1 MDVGRPRARA
11 NLSPVWRHFSR
22 FNSFDDFSIFD
33 KSSFRIG
40 DRRSCLGSCL
50 HCGTEV
56 AVPGGST
63 TGMFSHLAV
72 HHPDHYRDAK
82 EPQPCHLL
90 PSSSPLPHSSSPF
103 SNMTHSS
110 STPSPSLVSVKS
122 LAPAKNIFPN
132 LGLTFSVQP
141 LPKPAP
147 TPPDLIIHC
156 RL

>member
-22 FNSFDDFSIFD
+22 FDHFEEIFA
-33 KSSFRIG
+33 SGTFSFRIG

-82 EPQPCHLL
+82 EPCHFL
-90 PSSSPLPHSSSPF
+90 PSPPLPPSPF
-103 SNMTHSS
+103 SNMSQPS
-110 STPSPSLVSVKS
+110 MTPPSLVSVKS
-122 LAPAKNIFPN
+122 LAPAENIFPN
-132 LGLTFSVQP
+132 LGLTFSVRP

-147 TPPDLIIHC
+147 TLPDLVIHC
-156 RL
+156 R